1 MAEGLLESLPGEQ
14 RRLLAEAPS
23 GEELAARPMLA
34 VLSDRRDF
42 DGDWLFER
50 KLDGVRALAV
60 RDGDRTRLLSRT
72 GRAMDGT
79 YPEIA
84 DALAAQTCRDFA
96 VDGEVVAFSRGRTEF
111 SRLQQRMG
119 ITDPAQA
126 RASSVAVTYYV
137 FDLLR
142 LDGQDLTRLPL
153 RTRKSLLRRALRFV
167 SPLRFTPH
175 RNQGGPEELAD
186 ACDRGWEGLIAK
198 RADGPY
204 VPRRSGDWL
213 KLKCE
218 RGQEFVIGGFTE
230 PAGSRVGFGA
240 LLLGYYAEGDAAL
253 RGQGRHRLRP
263 GGAAPYPRPPRRAGA
278 DPLALRGRGTGAG
291 RALGTPRAGRRGRL
305 HRVDQGRHA
314 APPPFP
320 GPARRQE
327 AVRGGTGGAAGGVNP
342 GGRTRA
348 VRREAGP
355 PAPVRALSARR

>member
-240 LLLGYYAEGDAAL
+240 LLLGYYAEGTLRYAGKVGTGYDQAAL
-253 RGQGRHRLRP
+253 HRIRGLLDEREQTRSPFGDAVRERGAHWVRPELVAEVGFTEWTRDGMLRHPRFQGLRDDKKP
-263 GGAAPYPRPPRRAGA
+263 SEVVREE
-278 DPLALRGRGTGAG
+278 
-291 RALGTPRAGRRGRL
+291 PRA
-305 HRVDQGRHA
+305 A
-314 APPPFP
+314 
-320 GPARRQE
+320 
-327 AVRGGTGGAAGGVNP
+327 
-342 GGRTRA
+342 
-348 VRREAGP
+348 
-355 PAPVRALSARR
+355 